1 MHKNIAD
8 LSDKDIL
15 KILRK
20 ESPELLVMLPDIE
33 KRLESMDKDIKPYAD
48 ALHRTPPSLHSTP
61 LSPTGEALVDST
73 VQVKLSYMMLLL
85 NYLILKAEHG
95 DMKTHPL
102 TSLLVK
108 ARWARRRSVRRRAM
122 SDQTDKLQT
131 KLKRAAVAKVEE
143 EKKEEEEE
151 EKPEEEVEEEEEEVP
166 AVDDEAMRCVWRAV
180 VRCREEEEAFSLLP
194 SRASQKR
201 KEKALEEERALEEE
215 EEEPRVEKKPRFE
228 DGEDDFYK
236 EAVARKK
243 KKAEAKEERK
253 QYQELYVNDDYVLGE
268 GESRKATKKILA
280 NRGLVASRP
289 KVNRNP
295 RVKKRRQYEKALR
308 HRHGQVAS
316 MRTNEADQYGGE
328 KSGIRADV
336 THSRVFG

>member
-143 EKKEEEEE
+143 EKKEEVIEDD
-151 EKPEEEVEEEEEEVP
+151 KKEEEEEEEEKKS
-166 AVDDEAMRCVWRAV
+166 D
-180 VRCREEEEAFSLLP
+180 EEEE
-194 SRASQKR
+194 K
-201 KEKALEEERALEEE
+201 EEEDEKGDDEKKEEE
-215 EEEPRVEKKPRFE
+215 EEEKKEEDEEE
-228 DGEDDFYK
+228 DGEDGDTIK
-236 EAVARKK
+236 
-243 KKAEAKEERK
+243 
-253 QYQELYVNDDYVLGE
+253 L
-268 GESRKATKKILA
+268 TK
-280 NRGLVASRP
+280 R
-289 KVNRNP
+289 
-295 RVKKRRQYEKALR
+295 EKAIVKEVLLLMKKQFLR
-308 HRHGQVAS
+308 
-316 MRTNEADQYGGE
+316 D
-328 KSGIRADV
+328 
-336 THSRVFG
+336 

>member
-48 ALHRTPPSLHSTP
+48 ALHRTPPSLHGTP
-61 LSPTGEALVDST
+61 LSPTGEALADST

-143 EKKEEEEE
+143 EKKEE
-151 EKPEEEVEEEEEEVP
+151 
-166 AVDDEAMRCVWRAV
+166 
-180 VRCREEEEAFSLLP
+180 
-194 SRASQKR
+194 
-201 KEKALEEERALEEE
+201 
-215 EEEPRVEKKPRFE
+215 
-228 DGEDDFYK
+228 
-236 EAVARKK
+236 
-243 KKAEAKEERK
+243 
-253 QYQELYVNDDYVLGE
+253 
-268 GESRKATKKILA
+268 
-280 NRGLVASRP
+280 
-289 KVNRNP
+289 
-295 RVKKRRQYEKALR
+295 
-308 HRHGQVAS
+308 
-316 MRTNEADQYGGE
+316 
-328 KSGIRADV
+328 
-336 THSRVFG
+336 